1 MNTKNNYKAR
11 IYLAPSLILLIVFAL
26 YPLLDTFYISFLKDY
41 NYISG
46 ESNGITL
53 ENYQA
58 LFGIIPAPDDIP
70 HLQGPINAFFE
81 FALPNTLLITFV
93 TVPISIILA
102 LIIAVLINSIKVC
115 QRFFQTLFFT
125 PYVTNIIAV
134 GMVFGVIFSHTG
146 LFNSILGLDSYWVEN
161 NANTTYWN
169 AMFVIFCDIIWY
181 QLPFKILIFVAGL
194 QGIGKTYYDAARI
207 DSASKIKQF
216 FKITVP
222 LLSPQIFYIS
232 ITSFINGFKEYQS
245 IAGLFNRTGTTGNSY
260 NLYTVVY
267 FIYDQISVGYGDNV
281 RYACCGAVILFLII
295 FVFTILQFW
304 VSKKRVHYGA

>member
-1 MNTKNNYKAR
+1 MNTKNNYKAW

-41 NYISG
+41 NYLTG
-46 ESNGITL
+46 ESNGFTL
-53 ENYQA
+53 ENYEA
-58 LFGIIPAPDDIP
+58 LFGIIPPPDYIAGIS
-70 HLQGPINAFFE
+70 GPIKAFFQY
-81 FALPNTLLITFV
+81 ALPNTLLITFV

-134 GMVFGVIFSHTG
+134 GMVFGVIFSHEG
-146 LFNSILGLDSYWVEN
+146 LFNAIFNLDTYWIESTSET
-161 NANTTYWN
+161 AYWN
-169 AMFVIFCDIIWY
+169 AMFVIFCDVIWY

-194 QGIGKTYYDAARI
+194 QGISKEYYNAARI
-207 DSASKIKQF
+207 DSASRLKQF

-232 ITSFINGFKEYQS
+232 VTSFINGFKEYQS
-245 IAGLFNRTGTTGNSY
+245 IVGLFDRTGTELGSY

-267 FIYDQISVGYGDNV
+267 FVYDQVNSVHGGESI
-281 RYACCGAVILFLII
+281 RYACCGAVVLFLII
-295 FVFTILQFW
+295 LLFTLLQFYI
-304 VSKKRVHYGA
+304 SKKRVHY

>member
-1 MNTKNNYKAR
+1 MNTKNNYKAW

-46 ESNGITL
+46 ESNGFTL

-58 LFGIIPAPDDIP
+58 LFGIIPAPSDVP
-70 HLQGPINAFFE
+70 HIQGPINAFFE
-81 FALPNTLLITFV
+81 YALPNTLLITFV

-146 LFNSILGLDSYWVEN
+146 LFNSIFGLDAYE
-161 NANTTYWN
+161 
-169 AMFVIFCDIIWY
+169 
-181 QLPFKILIFVAGL
+181 ILA
-194 QGIGKTYYDAARI
+194 IGM
-207 DSASKIKQF
+207 QC
-216 FKITVP
+216 
-222 LLSPQIFYIS
+222 LLYFA
-232 ITSFINGFKEYQS
+232 T
-245 IAGLFNRTGTTGNSY
+245 LFGTNCH
-260 NLYTVVY
+260 L
-267 FIYDQISVGYGDNV
+267 
-281 RYACCGAVILFLII
+281 RY
-295 FVFTILQFW
+295 
-304 VSKKRVHYGA
+304 

>member
-1 MNTKNNYKAR
+1 MNTKNNYKAW

-26 YPLLDTFYISFLKDY
+26 YPLLDTFFISFLKDY

-46 ESNGITL
+46 ESNGFSL

-58 LFGIIPAPDDIP
+58 LFGIIPPPDYIAGISAPIK
-70 HLQGPINAFFE
+70 AFFQY
-81 FALPNTLLITFV
+81 ALPNTLIITFV

-115 QRFFQTLFFT
+115 QKFFQTLFFT

-134 GMVFGVIFSHTG
+134 GMVFGVIFSTNG
-146 LFNSILGLDSYWVEN
+146 LFNAIFNLDTSWID
-161 NANTTYWN
+161 ASSDTSYWN

-194 QGIGKTYYDAARI
+194 QGISKEYYNAARI
-207 DSASKIKQF
+207 DSTPKIKQL

-222 LLSPQIFYIS
+222 LLSPQIFYICV
-232 ITSFINGFKEYQS
+232 TSFINGFKEYQS
-245 IAGLFNRTGTTGNSY
+245 IVGLFNRPGTELNNY

-267 FIYDQISVGYGDNV
+267 FVYDQVNSGNGETI
-281 RYACCGAVILFLII
+281 RYACCGAVVLFLII
-295 FVFTILQFW
+295 LAFTALQFYI
-304 VSKKRVHYGA
+304 SKKRVHY